1 MTLTK
6 KKLDKL
12 LESMWVLRITRE
24 QYDAILYRF
33 GTEPDDGYVW
43 SEGDICI
50 QIGNILSGRP
60 PIS

>member
-12 LESMWVLRITRE
+12 LESMWVRHITRE
-24 QYDAILYRF
+24 QYDAILDRF
-33 GTEPDDGYVW
+33 MTEPGNGYVW
-43 SEGDICI
+43 TEEDICI
-50 QIGNILSGRP
+50 QIGNILSRRP